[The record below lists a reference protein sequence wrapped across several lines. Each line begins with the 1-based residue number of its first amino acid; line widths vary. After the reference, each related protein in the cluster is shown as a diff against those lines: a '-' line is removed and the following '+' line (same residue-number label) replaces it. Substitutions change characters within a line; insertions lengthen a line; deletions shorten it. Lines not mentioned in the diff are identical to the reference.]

1 MSSYLDTIR
10 GAIFAGISLT
20 AIFFAGAFFAGIFL
34 AGAFFAGTFF
44 AGIFLAGAFF
54 AGTFFFVAIF
64 NPPSRIIGLWRDRT

>member
-20 AIFFAGAFFAGIFL
+20 AIFIAGA
-34 AGAFFAGTFF
+34 FF

>member
-20 AIFFAGAFFAGIFL
+20 AI
-34 AGAFFAGTFF
+34 
-44 AGIFLAGAFF
+44 FF

>member
-20 AIFFAGAFFAGIFL
+20 AIFFAGS
-34 AGAFFAGTFF
+34 FF

>member
-44 AGIFLAGAFF
+44 
-54 AGTFFFVAIF
+54 FVAIF